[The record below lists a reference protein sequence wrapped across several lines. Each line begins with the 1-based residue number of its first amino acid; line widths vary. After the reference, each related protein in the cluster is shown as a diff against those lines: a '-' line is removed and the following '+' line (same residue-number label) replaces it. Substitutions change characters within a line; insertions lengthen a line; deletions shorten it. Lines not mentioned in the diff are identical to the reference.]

1 MAGHAGLAFL
11 LLMGISSA
19 MAAKDENGK
28 GGDDLSNIFGKML
41 QNTGEALSNKAKG
54 NTNELS
60 NIKSVDQLDFEK
72 GGSLEGR
79 KEEDQR
85 PLRGNKYDKKENVS
99 EKGKEKSES
108 SERLCPGPRQTK
120 PPNVTSWLIM
130 A

>member
-1 MAGHAGLAFL
+1 MAGHACLAFL
-11 LLMGISSA
+11 LLIGISLA
-19 MAAKDENGK
+19 MAAKDENARDTTGK

-41 QNTGEALSNKAKG
+41 QNTGEVLASKAKG

-85 PLRGNKYDKKENVS
+85 PLRGNKYDKKENVRI
-99 EKGKEKSES
+99 
-108 SERLCPGPRQTK
+108 RLCLMFRY
-120 PPNVTSWLIM
+120 
-130 A
+130 